1 MTMFGQRRQSRRRVA
16 RPGYERY
23 LTVTDGDS
31 AYDTSGEVAA
41 IVQANTAVTTPSL
54 IWRYTVPAQQALRW
68 GFGSPNQQRN
78 QGVMHAAFGD
88 AGTGFEEG
96 LLQLRIS
103 NARQTTVFIV
113 AEFYTSS
120 LHTVTA
126 TNASTARPTD
136 INAKQPL
143 PEQIRY
149 PKVREDSFL
158 ELWFVTREAT
168 TTVDFA
174 DFSIPVTVY

>member
-1 MTMFGQRRQSRRRVA
+1 MTLFGQRQAKRPAQ
-16 RPGYERY
+16 PGYERY
-23 LTVTDGDS
+23 LTVTDGDA
-31 AYDTSGEVAA
+31 AYNTSSEVAA
-41 IVQANTAVTTPSL
+41 IIEGNTAVTTPSL

-78 QGVMHAAFGD
+78 QGFMHFASLD
-88 AGTGFEEG
+88 AGSGFEEG

-103 NARQTTVFIV
+103 NARQTSVFIV
-113 AEFYTSS
+113 AEFYSSS
-120 LHTVTA
+120 LHTVTNTSA
-126 TNASTARPTD
+126 ATARPTD

-149 PKVREDSFL
+149 PKVREDSYL
-158 ELWFVTREAT
+158 ELWFVTREAAAV
-168 TTVDFA
+168 VDVV